1 MSAKVHF
8 ERRGKRE
15 RQRDREKK
23 MKKKKMMMKKK
34 MMKKKKKKKKKK
46 KIHGDPPYLI
56 PLEPIQQGHA
66 AGRGS
71 NP

>member
-46 KIHGDPPYLI
+46 IHGDPPYLI